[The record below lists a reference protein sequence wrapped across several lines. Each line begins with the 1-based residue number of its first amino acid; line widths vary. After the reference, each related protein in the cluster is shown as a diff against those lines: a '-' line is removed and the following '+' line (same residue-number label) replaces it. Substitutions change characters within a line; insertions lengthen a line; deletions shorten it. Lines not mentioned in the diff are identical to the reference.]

1 MHARRRPSAAG
12 WLGPLCRRADLQ
24 ALHRVG
30 DRKQLRVQLAR
41 DLVLHLLHASPSVGY
56 GDGHTDLQGCTRQ
69 AAAAR
74 GSVAAQQIDA

>member
-1 MHARRRPSAAG
+1 
-12 WLGPLCRRADLQ
+12 LCRRADLQ

-56 GDGHTDLQGCTRQ
+56 GHTDLPGLKQTGGRSARACRR
-69 AAAAR
+69 AAINA
-74 GSVAAQQIDA
+74 VQ